1 MSTHNIV
8 IIKVIMNLFQRK
20 ERFYFTS
27 FIYIKSSIET
37 PAIKSVYINRLFTCI
52 EILTTAQWLGKNP
65 QNTYFK
71 DNSNLLPSFING
83 NKLPHSS
90 AVKEDKELIIILVL
104 HTWTP
109 TRHLNETFKA
119 VNCPSKH
126 RITFANPCATNY

>member
-37 PAIKSVYINRLFTCI
+37 PAIKSVYKNRLFTCI

-104 HTWTP
+104 HT
-109 TRHLNETFKA
+109 
-119 VNCPSKH
+119 
-126 RITFANPCATNY
+126 